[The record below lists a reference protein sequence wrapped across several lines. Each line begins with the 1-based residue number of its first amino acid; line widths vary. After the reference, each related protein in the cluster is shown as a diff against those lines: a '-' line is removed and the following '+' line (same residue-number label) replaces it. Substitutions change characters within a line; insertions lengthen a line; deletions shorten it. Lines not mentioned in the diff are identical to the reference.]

1 MWIKQIT
8 EKSNLSA
15 PLLDKIYTDPH
26 FLLFK
31 GLLFTVVHVYL
42 KDTQKIG
49 RAHEI
54 LSRTHG
60 IIYI

>member
-26 FLLFK
+26 FLLVK

-42 KDTQKIG
+42 
-49 RAHEI
+49 
-54 LSRTHG
+54 
-60 IIYI
+60 